1 MARNGFPKTAIVTA
15 CSLLVAAGVSAQK
28 VQSSPPAETVTVL
41 GVRKADEKALMD
53 TISQFVDQHAAR
65 DRKSGLLVRDAPAGV
80 CPVTLGL
87 PDNYD
92 QFVTA
97 RVVDVAR
104 KVGAGAQEI
113 GNCHAN
119 IEIIFTNKPQ
129 DLVTSL
135 SERTKGLILGFH
147 YVHER
152 GSMIHV
158 YRPIQAWYV
167 TGTRDDSFAKATII
181 NRNGER
187 DSAHASLHADDA
199 YGSSPYTGTGSRITP
214 RNGSQIVNALIVAD
228 LAKVGGT
235 EIGPI
240 ADYIAMLALSQPD
253 SLDACNPFPSI
264 LDLMSGACSS
274 RDKPAALTSSDMAYL
289 KALYEAD
296 ITTSGQRGS
305 DNVAKGMNANLTK
318 PPADKPPQR

>member
-1 MARNGFPKTAIVTA
+1 MARTGISTAAVVVT
-15 CSLLVAAGVSAQK
+15 CSFLAITGASAQK
-28 VQSSPPAETVTVL
+28 VQSSLPDETVTVL

-65 DRKSGLLVRDAPAGV
+65 DRKSGLLVRDVPAGV

-104 KVGAGAQEI
+104 KVGAGTQDI

-119 IEIIFTNKPQ
+119 VEIIFTNKPQ

-135 SERTKGLILGFH
+135 SDRTKGRILGFH

-152 GSMIHV
+152 GSIIHV

-167 TGTRDDSFAKATII
+167 TTTRDDPAAKATII
-181 NRNGER
+181 GRNGES
-187 DSAHASLHADDA
+187 DSAHALRRADDA
-199 YGSSPYTGTGSRITP
+199 YGPSPYTGTGSRIPP
-214 RNGSQIVNALIVAD
+214 RNGSEIVNALIVAD
-228 LAKVGGT
+228 LGKVGGT

-253 SLDACNPFPSI
+253 LLDACNQFPSI
-264 LDLMSGACSS
+264 LDLMSSACAS
-274 RDKPAALTSSDMAYL
+274 RGKPAELTSSDVAYL

-305 DNVAKGMNANLTK
+305 ENVAKGMNDNLTA
-318 PPADKPPQR
+318 PAADKPPEK